1 MKKIDWEGACP
12 PAPEGF
18 TQAMNR
24 ALEKTRAV
32 EKKRPAP
39 LRRLALACSAA
50 LFLLLTAAAATGL
63 LQSGYE
69 IMRYGETENVAA
81 GKALVALG
89 DTLYATDG
97 EKLVS
102 YVPGEGDYTV
112 LIQRVI
118 NQTTKYAPAQRELR
132 KSPYYLDAL
141 FCWQGRLCGLNA
153 KTGLVFAIAWEE
165 GQGKYTDL
173 VKLQMKNHLD
183 GEGTPYRLSALVV
196 QGDTLYLVRDLQTAG
211 SDRYRLDRFDL
222 RTGAFTASKARSVR
236 EICPYREGALLAL
249 VEDPAENA
257 AALCR
262 YDPAADTLTPLF
274 SLEDPEEHGVSYAGL
289 EYNAEAD
296 CAYLLSYAT
305 GRLFK
310 IEGMKKQT
318 AFSSV
323 TLYYYYPVSGRMS
336 ALVENRFYCFQDMK
350 SLYIRNPE
358 APQPQALRL
367 LSFSGGLDAAAF
379 RSASSASGLA
389 VSLQSAETRSLS
401 ELLLTRDDSWDIYL
415 IDTDQT
421 DLARLREK
429 GYLLPAPESSGLSG
443 YLGRLYPLTAQAA
456 GDGAGRM
463 LAVPLGLRL
472 TGAAYAPDVAA
483 RMGLTEAEL
492 PRTLDALLT
501 LLEKWQAGEI
511 SSSSAYDR
519 PVDFGVNARP
529 RLIALALSLY
539 DAECARQG
547 KAPDFQDAA
556 LSALLRRIDAL
567 DEAAL
572 GESLDYV
579 WNEEEDESYQ
589 FLLQFDAGLLQE
601 ETPLSLGLTEENTPA
616 ACQITLAV
624 VNPFGARQAD
634 AWRLLAAYL
643 ERLPEEEKYLLFPD
657 CDQPVLNPHYAQIEA
672 DLAALIAESE
682 QAGRK
687 TAAADYRAQLAEVE
701 RDYKYS
707 VSSAQIARYQALM
720 QNAWLEAP
728 ARLEGAEFSQ
738 LVARYAQRQIS
749 LDTFLAQAAQTA
761 RLMQGE

>member
-1 MKKIDWEGACP
+1 M
-12 PAPEGF
+12 
-18 TQAMNR
+18 
-24 ALEKTRAV
+24 
-32 EKKRPAP
+32 
-39 LRRLALACSAA
+39 
-50 LFLLLTAAAATGL
+50 
-63 LQSGYE
+63 
-69 IMRYGETENVAA
+69 
-81 GKALVALG
+81 
-89 DTLYATDG
+89 
-97 EKLVS
+97 
-102 YVPGEGDYTV
+102 
-112 LIQRVI
+112 
-118 NQTTKYAPAQRELR
+118 
-132 KSPYYLDAL
+132 
-141 FCWQGRLCGLNA
+141 
-153 KTGLVFAIAWEE
+153 
-165 GQGKYTDL
+165 
-173 VKLQMKNHLD
+173 
-183 GEGTPYRLSALVV
+183 
-196 QGDTLYLVRDLQTAG
+196 
-211 SDRYRLDRFDL
+211 
-222 RTGAFTASKARSVR
+222 
-236 EICPYREGALLAL
+236 
-249 VEDPAENA
+249 
-257 AALCR
+257 
-262 YDPAADTLTPLF
+262 
-274 SLEDPEEHGVSYAGL
+274 
-289 EYNAEAD
+289 
-296 CAYLLSYAT
+296 
-305 GRLFK
+305 
-310 IEGMKKQT
+310 
-318 AFSSV
+318 
-323 TLYYYYPVSGRMS
+323 
-336 ALVENRFYCFQDMK
+336 
-350 SLYIRNPE
+350 
-358 APQPQALRL
+358 
-367 LSFSGGLDAAAF
+367 
-379 RSASSASGLA
+379 
-389 VSLQSAETRSLS
+389 
-401 ELLLTRDDSWDIYL
+401 
-415 IDTDQT
+415 
-421 DLARLREK
+421 ARLREK

-443 YLGRLYPLTAQAA
+443 YLGRLYPLAVQAA

-483 RMGLTEAEL
+483 RMDLTEAEL

-601 ETPLSLGLTEENTPA
+601 ETPLSLGLTEENAPA

-643 ERLPEEEKYLLFPD
+643 ERLPEEEK
-657 CDQPVLNPHYAQIEA
+657 YAQIEA